1 MQTLYFIRV
10 CVFGNSG
17 EQDFSG
23 DDGWSEGAAD
33 GWMGKVML
41 EDNNKCCQWA
51 MNHLN
56 DRL

>member
-1 MQTLYFIRV
+1 
-10 CVFGNSG
+10 VFVSLGTAG